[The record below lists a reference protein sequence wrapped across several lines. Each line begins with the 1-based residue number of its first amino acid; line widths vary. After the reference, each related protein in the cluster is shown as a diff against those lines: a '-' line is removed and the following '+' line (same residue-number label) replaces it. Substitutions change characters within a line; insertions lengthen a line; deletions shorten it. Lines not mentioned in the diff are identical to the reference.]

1 MGLDFNSIKFLLWS
15 KNLGVAFDRTLTLG
29 RQGLTCSR
37 GRLGR
42 AFQNFGLSVT
52 DGEVD
57 LCFKREAFTELYADD
72 FLKLLGVKE
81 MVSVDYSDFEGA
93 TLLHDLNQPFPGH
106 LLGSFDLVIDGGT
119 LEHIYNYPDA
129 LSHCLGLLRVGG
141 HFVAV
146 TPASGQMGHGFYQF
160 SPELFFRF
168 FSMERGFVLRK
179 IVAYDCSKINS
190 PFYEVEDPATTRQRT
205 GLVGKK
211 VIQLAVLAQKTAQ
224 APLTLDPPQQSD
236 YAAIWDEHKKTV
248 AQTDG
253 SPSKVP
259 GLVHRLRTALNP
271 YWPFW
276 LRDLRDDCRHHC
288 NYGYGL
294 FALKSR
300 LTNRRHFRRLANKDI
315 FSERGGPWLTRPTKP
330 WQLTGE

>member
-15 KNLGVAFDRTLTLG
+15 KNLGVSFDRMLTLG
-29 RQGLTCSR
+29 HQGLSCSR
-37 GRLGR
+37 ARLGR
-42 AFQNFGLSVT
+42 AFQNFGFSAT
-52 DGEVD
+52 DEEVA
-57 LCFKREAFTELYADD
+57 LCFKHEVFTALYADE
-72 FLKLLGVKE
+72 FLKLLGAKE
-81 MVSVDYSDFEGA
+81 VVSVDHSDFEGA

-141 HFVAV
+141 HFVAI

-160 SPELFFRF
+160 SPELFFRL
-168 FSMERGFVLRK
+168 FSIERGFVLRK
-179 IVAYDCSKINS
+179 IVAFNCAKVNS
-190 PFYEVEDPATTRQRT
+190 PFYEIKDPAASRQRT
-205 GLVGKK
+205 GLVGTK

-224 APLTLDPPQQSD
+224 APSTLDPPQQSD

-248 AQTDG
+248 EQTDD
-253 SPSKVP
+253 SQSRSP
-259 GLVHRLRTALNP
+259 GLVRRLRMAFNP

-276 LRDLRDDCRHHC
+276 LRDLRDDCRHHF

-294 FALKSR
+294 FALGSG
-300 LTNRRHFRRLANKDI
+300 LTNRRHFRRLANKEI
-315 FSERGGPWLTRPTKP
+315 FNERGGLVDASRQTRAMD
-330 WQLTGE
+330 G